1 MKCVKTLIAVGLLA
15 LTLVPGTAS
24 AIGIE
29 ASIGVWNQNP
39 IGDISFRAGSAQDN
53 LNIKDNLKYSDKT
66 KLTGRVKIDMPLF
79 LPNVYLMA
87 TPTEFN
93 GTGIKNTTLPTFQ
106 FGNVQFNGAI
116 PFASKLKLDHYDIGL
131 YYGVPMLKTATAGV
145 LNVEVGLNARI
156 IDFKAEVTGTN
167 ALSQTVTESK
177 ALTIPVPMLYAGVQV
192 TPVKWF
198 AAEGEVR
205 GIAYGSNQYFDLIG
219 RAKLKP
225 FGPFFAAAGYRYEKV
240 KIDVDDVK
248 ADATFSGPFGE
259 LGVEF

>member
-1 MKCVKTLIAVGLLA
+1 MKCVKTWLAGGLLILA
-15 LTLVPGTAS
+15 LAPATAS

-29 ASIGVWNQNP
+29 AALGVWNQNP
-39 IGDISFRAGSAQDN
+39 VGDISFKAGSANDN
-53 LNIKDNLKYSDKT
+53 LNIKDNLRYSDET
-66 KLTGRVKIDMPLF
+66 KITGRVKIEMPLF
-79 LPNVYLMA
+79 IPNVYLMA

-106 FGNVQFNGAI
+106 FGNVAFDANV
-116 PFASKLKLDHYDIGL
+116 PFTSKLKLDHYDIGL
-131 YYGVPMLKTATAGV
+131 FYGVPMLKTATAGV

-156 IDFKAEVTGTN
+156 IDFKAEVTGTAN
-167 ALSQTVTESK
+167 GQTTTESK

-198 AAEGEVR
+198 AAEGEIR
-205 GIAYGSNQYFDLIG
+205 GIAYGGNHYFDLIG
-219 RAKLKP
+219 RAKFKP
-225 FGPFFAAAGYRYEKV
+225 YGPFFAAVGYRYDKV